1 MDYRLKNA
9 GPDMIFKQK
18 LIEAWA
24 KKIKKMNETELNTT
38 IDELN
43 IALKNA
49 KKFTLK
55 DTLEVSSLIFALK
68 ALNIAY

>member
-38 IDELN
+38 IDKLN

-55 DTLEVSSLIFALK
+55 DTLKISSLIFALK

>member
-24 KKIKKMNETELNTT
+24 KKIKKMNESELNET
-38 IDELN
+38 IDNLN
-43 IALKNA
+43 KALKQA
-49 KKFTLK
+49 KKFSLK